1 MTSNW
6 QSRQKKDGQQ
16 DTKTINRLVDKRADF
31 SVLEEGDTE
40 ATFQAGYFHIS
51 QNNLINVLIQIE
63 SWCFWV

>member
-6 QSRQKKDGQQ
+6 QSKQKKANPQ

-40 ATFQAGYFHIS
+40 ATFQVITIHNFKNALLKF
-51 QNNLINVLIQIE
+51 E
-63 SWCFWV
+63 K